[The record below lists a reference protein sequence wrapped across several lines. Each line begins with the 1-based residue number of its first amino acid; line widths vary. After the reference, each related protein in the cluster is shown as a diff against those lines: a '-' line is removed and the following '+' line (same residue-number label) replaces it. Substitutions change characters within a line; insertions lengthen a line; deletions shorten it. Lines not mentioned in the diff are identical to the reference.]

1 MSDQHFL
8 RCNCQRCGSPIEFP
22 AQGVGMRIECP
33 HCGQETL
40 LCESEAAPAADLPP
54 PSEVATEISSAPL
67 ESALASPPVHEKR
80 SPLVAVTL
88 VLLALV
94 AAAGGAWYFMA
105 GPGAKKPEAPVAKA
119 LPANPATNPSTP
131 SVPTTSVTNPPA
143 DKTVPANIAVAAV
156 PETEAVAP
164 KSPKSIDDLKP
175 GTVTLEKAKA
185 GNLTYAVGTIKNNS
199 DQQRFGVKVEL
210 ELTDARGNSAGK
222 ASDYTQVIEPHQE
235 WRFRALVLDPKGAK
249 AVAGRVSSIKEDN

>member
-94 AAAGGAWYFMA
+94 GAWQYRQGRDRIEA
-105 GPGAKKPEAPVAKA
+105 G
-119 LPANPATNPSTP
+119 
-131 SVPTTSVTNPPA
+131 
-143 DKTVPANIAVAAV
+143 
-156 PETEAVAP
+156 
-164 KSPKSIDDLKP
+164 
-175 GTVTLEKAKA
+175 
-185 GNLTYAVGTIKNNS
+185 TYQPDSWAIVVS
-199 DQQRFGVKVEL
+199 
-210 ELTDARGNSAGK
+210 
-222 ASDYTQVIEPHQE
+222 
-235 WRFRALVLDPKGAK
+235 LVLV
-249 AVAGRVSSIKEDN
+249 VAFALLAIAFVLLGD